1 MATSK
6 YEVQIANLS
15 TRIQELRQ
23 VRHAASH
30 PFFDKSAP
38 LSRIQRICEERERLA
53 KSKREDWRI
62 CSFESI
68 NSHEKAEMKTEQASE
83 LDDQN
88 LSNSYTDI
96 AYMLQSDDYDR
107 FTREELNVTSNYKRQ
122 PAASTHTSRLSGQVR
137 QQSNARL
144 QATVQLLAESIE
156 EAANLRAILEYS
168 MDPDKLDSLLNSSLL
183 NDENM
188 SVATHTNT
196 SFIATRSTRKPAR
209 SARNGTPGRNNNNNS
224 RGDEAAKVAEQETR
238 EFKNRALLLE
248 QGKLVDQVRV
258 FASHVSIL
266 MTYQYDFM
274 YTS

>member
-15 TRIQELRQ
+15 VRIQELRQ
-23 VRHAASH
+23 IRHAASH

-53 KSKREDWRI
+53 KSSREDWRV
-62 CSFESI
+62 CSSKGTI
-68 NSHEKAEMKTEQASE
+68 SQSEMKLHQGSE
-83 LDDQN
+83 LDDPD

-96 AYMLQSDDYDR
+96 AYMLQNDDYDR
-107 FTREELNVTSNYKRQ
+107 FTRDELDATSNYQLQ
-122 PAASTHTSRLSGQVR
+122 PNVNPHKSRLSGQVR

-188 SVATHTNT
+188 SEHRSANS
-196 SFIATRSTRKPAR
+196 SFTATRSARKPAR
-209 SARNGTPGRNNNNNS
+209 FARGGTPGRHNNNT
-224 RGDEAAKVAEQETR
+224 RGDEAAAAAEQEAR
-238 EFKNRALLLE
+238 EFKHRALLLE
-248 QGKLVDQVRV
+248 QGKLVDQVKNQYIH
-258 FASHVSIL
+258 SSIHDERRL
-266 MTYQYDFM
+266 FVLCLI
-274 YTS
+274 SV